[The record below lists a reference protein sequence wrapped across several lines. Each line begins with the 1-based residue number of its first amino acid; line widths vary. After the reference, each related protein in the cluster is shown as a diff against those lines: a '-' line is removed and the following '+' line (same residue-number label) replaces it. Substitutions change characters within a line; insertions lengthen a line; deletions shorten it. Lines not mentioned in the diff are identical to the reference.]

1 MIDHDSLSIYDQALN
16 TLSGLAPQAIPPNPA
31 QLIIHGH
38 GSTLESLVVVN
49 LILAL
54 EEELSSRQNLKID
67 LVKFLAQ
74 LKQPVTLGQYAREVE
89 ARIAKA

>member
-16 TLSGLAPQAIPPNPA
+16 TLSELAPQAIPPNPA
-31 QLIIHGH
+31 QLIIYGD
-38 GSTLESLVVVN
+38 GGTLESLVVVN

-67 LVKFLAQ
+67 LVKFLVQ
-74 LKQPVTLGQYAREVE
+74 LSQPVTLGQFAREVE
-89 ARIAKA
+89 ARIAKT

>member
-1 MIDHDSLSIYDQALN
+1 MIDHDSLRIYDQALN
-16 TLSGLAPQAIPPNPA
+16 ALLELAPQAIPPNPA

-38 GSTLESLVVVN
+38 DSTLESLVVVN

-54 EEELSSRQNLKID
+54 EEELSLRHNLKVD
-67 LVKFLAQ
+67 LVKL
-74 LKQPVTLGQYAREVE
+74 LTLLNQPVTLGQFAREVE